1 MPMLPFTL
9 EHPAMHF
16 SAMLLLYWVFTFALA
31 APLALAAL
39 GVRFAGQKKKIF
51 PHLLAAQAAPPFL
64 AGTWLAYAAMVLFL
78 FMGNPNQHTFQ
89 EIIQSPLLLAIF
101 GGAAFLLV
109 GLTLGATRWKAW
121 RKKASLHALFL
132 LVLALANLALLPL
145 FALGAS
151 LLHNPTQEVH
161 GAFKH
166 VPLETAQ
173 AFFSTLFLPEF
184 FPANALALLHLAGTG
199 FALAALLAGLRVA
212 LRRNKDDFGR
222 DYYTYATRTT
232 AWWAAG
238 AGVLFTLTTALA
250 PQSLS
255 AAGDFLAD
263 LDRTLYIAAALGG
276 MATLL
281 WGVVGTSSTPLRL
294 KWLFFLAGLFFCAA
308 FAVFYPL
315 SLPTS
320 LP

>member
-1 MPMLPFTL
+1 MPTLPFAL
-9 EHPAMHF
+9 EHPALHF
-16 SAMLLLYWVFTFALA
+16 STMLFLYWVFAFALV

-39 GVRFAGQKKKIF
+39 GLRFAGQKKKIF
-51 PHLLAAQAAPPFL
+51 PHLLATQAAPPLL
-64 AGTWLAYAAMVLFL
+64 AGTWLAYAALVLFL
-78 FMGNPNQHTFQ
+78 FMGSQNTFQ
-89 EIIQSPLLLAIF
+89 EITNSHLLMALLGCSLLLV
-101 GGAAFLLV
+101 L

-121 RKKASLHALFL
+121 RKQAVLQALLL
-132 LVLALANLALLPL
+132 LVVALVNLAILPL

-151 LLHNPTQEVH
+151 LLHNPTPEIH
-161 GAFKH
+161 GAFKD

-184 FPANALALLHLAGTG
+184 FPANALALLHLTGTG
-199 FALAALLAGLRVA
+199 LALAALLAGLRVA

-238 AGVLFTLTTALA
+238 AGVLFTVAMACA

-255 AAGDFLAD
+255 FAGDFLED
-263 LDRTLYIAAALGG
+263 LDRTLYLAAALGG

-281 WGVVGTSSTPLRL
+281 WGVVGASSTPLRL
-294 KWLFFLAGLFFCAA
+294 KWLFFLAGILFCAA
-308 FAVFYPL
+308 FGVFYPIL
-315 SLPTS
+315 LPTS
-320 LP
+320 LV